1 MDTSYWGR
9 SIGQIEIIET
19 LYRAFKSKDY
29 ELFRNICDADIE
41 WIPKKGFPNGGPHHR
56 AEAVIQNVFK
66 RFNDDWEYFKFDI
79 EEMVE
84 SKDGSK
90 VIVTGSYLGRHKR
103 TRKLL
108 EASAAHYYA
117 IENQKVKRFQQLADT
132 AMIVAAIES

>member
-1 MDTSYWGR
+1 MS
-9 SIGQIEIIET
+9 SIEIIET
-19 LYRAFKSKDY
+19 LYRAFESKDY
-29 ELFRNICDADIE
+29 ELFSKICDADIE
-41 WIPKKGFPNGGPHHR
+41 WIQNKGFPNGGHHHGT
-56 AEAVIQNVFK
+56 EAVIQNVFK
-66 RFNDDWEYFKFDI
+66 RFDNDWGYFKFDI

-117 IENQKVKRFQQLADT
+117 IENQKVKRFQQFADT
-132 AMIVAAIES
+132 AMIVAAMEI